1 MRGVGRPRYCY
12 QTVLGLALIAWLS
25 GTACSAGHGGAAAGG
40 AGGGT
45 GGSRGAG
52 GRTDAGAGNS
62 DASGPMADAHHDDA
76 SRPDVASPPDGGKAD
91 GVRRDAG
98 GGDATNGPFA
108 EAPGLC
114 EFGWCWSNPI
124 PQGNGLTKACGRS
137 PSDVW
142 LVGGAATI
150 LHWDGTAYSLVP
162 VGNRNVLHGVWC
174 SPGGSV
180 WAVGEQ
186 LVLKLTNGVLTD
198 LTPTGTDVGSFE
210 AVSGTGENDVW
221 IAARFDTAYHWDGTK
236 LTQVH
241 KEATEGIN
249 DYFWDVVARAPND
262 VWFIDSSTTY
272 HDDGSTFTAEAL
284 PGNGTLEQPSFWW
297 APGDLL
303 LASDEEGMWS
313 QQGSGSWQK
322 VTSALGNPGDD
333 LRMFGPSSTDL
344 WMTVPPF
351 SELVHWDGTAWSEF
365 DRNIPEW
372 TCGYAPDDDHLLVGG
387 VNGRLARLAT
397 TPALVKDRALVD
409 EGRGWDLPSFTGI
422 WSSPDGDVQAVPGPY
437 RLTANGWAPAPTTG
451 AVGTLTAI
459 WGSSASDVWA
469 VGPGGNV
476 AHFDGQSWSVVDV
489 GLKDVDS
496 STLFA
501 VTGTGPADVWAVGRL
516 GMVAHYDGV
525 SWTTGPTAGVVDL
538 NSVWEPAPGDVWAVG
553 ATGALQRYTT
563 AGGWTVSG
571 VGDQALNGIWGTSD
585 SDVWTSSSGNL
596 WHWNG
601 TKWSPTQIG
610 PGTVRA
616 IAGRATNDIWAVGQG
631 GTLAHWNGTAWSNQY
646 PAGVDL
652 NALWVGPAGDVWLA
666 GAGGAILRRH

>member
-1 MRGVGRPRYCY
+1 MRRDYNE
-12 QTVLGLALIAWLS
+12 TVLALALIALVS
-25 GTACSAGHGGAAAGG
+25 GAACSSGPRGAAADG
-40 AGGGT
+40 ATGGT
-45 GGSRGAG
+45 GGLPGAG
-52 GRTDAGAGNS
+52 GRTDAGSGHG
-62 DASGPMADAHHDDA
+62 DAIGPMADAHHDTVA
-76 SRPDVASPPDGGKAD
+76 RPDVASSADGGKMD
-91 GVRRDAG
+91 GARRDAG
-98 GGDATNGPFA
+98 GSDAPGGPFP

-150 LHWDGTAYSLVP
+150 LHWDGTTYSVVP

-198 LTPTGTDVGSFE
+198 LTPTGTDVISFN

-262 VWFIDSSTTY
+262 VWFVSSTTTY
-272 HDDGSTFTAEAL
+272 HYDGSTFTQVSL
-284 PGNGTLEQPSFWW
+284 PGATTLGEPCLWW
-297 APGDLL
+297 APGDVL
-303 LASDEEGMWS
+303 LALDASGGWS
-313 QQGSGSWQK
+313 QQGTGPWQK
-322 VTSALGNPGDD
+322 LTSIGGGGELT
-333 LRMFGPSSTDL
+333 RVFGPSSTDL
-344 WMTVPPF
+344 WFTHLPF
-351 SELVHWDGTAWSEF
+351 SELTHWDGAAFAEF
-365 DRNIPEW
+365 DRNNTVW
-372 TCGYAPDDDHLLVGG
+372 VCGYAPDDDHVLVAGT
-387 VNGRLARLAT
+387 NGRTARLST
-397 TPALVKDRALVD
+397 TPPLLQDRVLVD

-422 WSSPDGDVQAVPGPY
+422 WSSPEGDVQAVPGPY
-437 RLTANGWAPAPTTG
+437 RLTANGWTPAPTTG
-451 AVGTLTAI
+451 AVGSLNAI
-459 WGSSASDVWA
+459 WGSSADDVWA

-489 GLKDVDS
+489 GLKDVDAS
-496 STLFA
+496 SLFA
-501 VTGTGPADVWAVGRL
+501 VTGTGPTDVWAVGRL

-538 NSVWEPAPGDVWAVG
+538 NSVWEPAPGDLWAVG

-563 AGGWTVSG
+563 ARGWTVSG
-571 VGDQALNGIWGTSD
+571 VGDQALNGVWGTSD

-601 TKWSPTQIG
+601 TKWSPTSIG

-616 IAGRATNDIWAVGQG
+616 IAGRATNDVWAVGLG
-631 GTLAHWNGTAWSNQY
+631 GTLAHWNGATWSNQY
-646 PAGVDL
+646 PADVDL